1 VKKSLPSSAGHWETR
16 LIGIIVVA
24 LVAVGIIAVYG
35 ASSVHAVRID
45 RPGSYFAL
53 RQLTGAALGIVAL
66 LVATRIDYHI
76 WRNYAWPV
84 LAVVSVLLLVLLLPF
99 MSFVTHEVNAATRWL
114 RVGSARFQPSELA
127 KFAVIVWVAMLA
139 AKKGSKVREFKG
151 GLLPFLVIVL
161 PLCLLILFEPDL
173 STACLV
179 FLLAG
184 IVLFTAGAKI
194 GHFLL
199 IGVIALPFLYNH
211 IASAAY
217 QLARWSTFL
226 NPGESQDAGWQI
238 HQSLIG
244 FGAGRLFGVGFGHG
258 SQKLGHL
265 PLAHSDFI
273 FSTIGEEWGFLG
285 ATVIVLLYAA
295 VITLGFRVAR
305 TAPDRFGMLLATGI
319 TALLGV
325 TALTHMAV
333 NLAIVPTTGLPL
345 PFISYGRSS
354 LLVSLFATGVL
365 INIGSSRFRTGKRK

>member
-1 VKKSLPSSAGHWETR
+1 MRKSLPSTAGHWETR
-16 LIGIIVVA
+16 LIGIIVVT

-35 ASSVHAVRID
+35 ASSVQAVRM
-45 RPGSYFAL
+45 GESGGYFAL
-53 RQLTGAALGIVAL
+53 RQLSGAVLGTVAL

-76 WRNYAWPV
+76 WRNYAWSM

-99 MSFVTHEVNAATRWL
+99 MSFMTHTVNGATRWL
-114 RVGSARFQPSELA
+114 DVGVRFQPSELA
-127 KFAVIVWVAMLA
+127 KLAVVVWVAMLA
-139 AKKGSKVREFKG
+139 AKKGSKVREFRS
-151 GLLPFLVIVL
+151 GLLPFLVIVS
-161 PLCLLILFEPDL
+161 PICVLIVFEPDL

-184 IVLFTAGAKI
+184 IILFTAGAKI

-199 IGVIALPFLYNH
+199 VGVITLPFLYNR
-211 IASAAY
+211 IADGAY
-217 QLARWSTFL
+217 RFARWSTFFKMEE
-226 NPGESQDAGWQI
+226 NPNMSWQI
-238 HQSLIG
+238 DQSLIG
-244 FGAGRLFGVGFGHG
+244 FGSGGLLGVGFGHG

-273 FSTIGEEWGFLG
+273 FSTIGEEWGFVG

>member
-1 VKKSLPSSAGHWETR
+1 MKKSLPSTAGHWETR
-16 LIGIIVVA
+16 LIGIIVVT

-35 ASSVHAVRID
+35 ASSVLAVRVYD
-45 RPGSYFAL
+45 SGSHFAL
-53 RQLTGAALGIVAL
+53 QQLQGAVLGIAAL
-66 LVATRIDYHI
+66 LVATRINYHV
-76 WRNYAWPV
+76 WRKYAWPM
-84 LAVVSVLLLVLLLPF
+84 LAVASVLLLILLLPF
-99 MSFVTHEVNAATRWL
+99 MSFMTHKVNDATRWL
-114 RVGSARFQPSELA
+114 SVGSAHFQPSELA

-139 AKKGSKVREFKG
+139 AKKDNKVREFKS
-151 GLLPFLVIVL
+151 GLVPFLVIVS
-161 PLCLLILFEPDL
+161 PICLLILLEPDL

-199 IGVIALPFLYNH
+199 VGVIALPFVYNE
-211 IASAAY
+211 IGRVGY
-217 QLARWSTFL
+217 RLRRWLTFL
-226 NPGESQDAGWQI
+226 DPTEDADASWQI
-238 HQSLIG
+238 QQSLIG
-244 FGAGRLFGVGFGHG
+244 FGSGGLLGVGFGHG

-273 FSTIGEEWGFLG
+273 FSTIGEEWGFVG
-285 ATVIVLLYAA
+285 ATVIVLLYVAL
-295 VITLGFRVAR
+295 ITLGFRVAR

-325 TALTHMAV
+325 TALIHIAV

-345 PFISYGRSS
+345 PFISHGRSS

-365 INIGSSRFRTGKRK
+365 INIGNSRFRMGKRK